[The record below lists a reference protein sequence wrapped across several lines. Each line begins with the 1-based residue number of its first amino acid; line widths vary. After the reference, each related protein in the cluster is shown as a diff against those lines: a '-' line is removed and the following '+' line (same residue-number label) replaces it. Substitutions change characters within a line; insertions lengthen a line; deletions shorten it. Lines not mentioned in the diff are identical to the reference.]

1 MNTALKTLI
10 AATLTLS
17 AAVGFAADA
26 PKAEAKP
33 AAAPVTATS
42 AAKPEAAKD
51 AVKPEAA
58 KDAATLVQTL
68 LR

>member
-26 PKAEAKP
+26 PKTEAKP
-33 AAAPVTATS
+33 AAAPVAATS
-42 AAKPEAAKD
+42 AAK
-51 AVKPEAA
+51 
-58 KDAATLVQTL
+58 Q
-68 LR
+68 